1 MLFKKGAELSRIE
14 LEIPTPNIV
23 YLEKILGVN
32 EKILQKTAKEEE
44 YGLDVRRV
52 NLVLKGPEKG
62 ILTDNE
68 DVIEK
73 VVGCIKDNISSLRKA
88 KVCGKTKVIKMQ
100 EFNLMEQFFSYNI
113 NIQSSK
119 NINGRKIGYT
129 VDELTQIYKDELTEA
144 YYQNKDTLLTL
155 TNRYGKECDN

>member
-1 MLFKKGAELSRIE
+1 M
-14 LEIPTPNIV
+14 
-23 YLEKILGVN
+23 
-32 EKILQKTAKEEE
+32 
-44 YGLDVRRV
+44 
-52 NLVLKGPEKG
+52 
-62 ILTDNE
+62 
-68 DVIEK
+68 IEK